1 MVENEPP
8 ARHLRCCVGLGRGRL
23 GNPGW
28 IHHEDAILGRYG
40 LPELAHLPGPAP
52 VHLLSQC
59 VRKRSASL
67 LARERQRH
75 QRAVLLCGQNSHQ
88 HRGRRADDVR
98 LHNRLLLDPT
108 ALHFLLEVHHPLHL
122 YSLCLRRLGLLHLH
136 HRSSPARSLHRILGQ
151 LHHLRPPWQ
160 PLHSGKLYGHPSHGH
175 RRLGHLHLSVGRAD
189 ELPHRVRSYGP
200 PPD

>member
-75 QRAVLLCGQNSHQ
+75 QRAVLLCGQDLGKHS
-88 HRGRRADDVR
+88 GRRLDDLC
-98 LHNRLLLDPT
+98 LHDGVLLDPA
-108 ALHFLLEVHHPLHL
+108 ALHLLLEVHHSFHLH
-122 YSLCLRRLGLLHLH
+122 RLHGRWMGLLHLH
-136 HRSSPARSLHRILGQ
+136 DRASPAWSLHRVVGQ
-151 LHHLRPPWQ
+151 LHHLRSPGK
-160 PLHSGKLYGHPSHGH
+160 PLDLGKLHGHPGHGH
-175 RRLGHLHLSVGRAD
+175 RCVGHLHLPMGRAD